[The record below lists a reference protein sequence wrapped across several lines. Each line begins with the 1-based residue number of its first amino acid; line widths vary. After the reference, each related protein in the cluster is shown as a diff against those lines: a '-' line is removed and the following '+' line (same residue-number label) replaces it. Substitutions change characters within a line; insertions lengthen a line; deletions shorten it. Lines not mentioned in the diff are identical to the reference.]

1 MDRLIASID
10 PVRGARRLAARRAVE
25 LHSRA
30 YDAARRDHR
39 TMSWRTTGASADAE
53 IAMGGDIVRDRARD
67 LVRNNGYA
75 KKALDTL
82 SDHVVGS
89 GIMVSARGTS
99 PTHRKRI
106 ARAFQ
111 DWSCEADW
119 EGDLDFYGIQKL
131 AIRAMLESGEVLI
144 RLRRQEFDAT
154 TLTVPL
160 KLQVLEADFIDS
172 TLNRTLD
179 GGGEIDRG
187 IEYDAMGRKVAF
199 WLLPAHP
206 GEIARFT
213 RRRMVSTRVPA
224 EEIIH
229 LFEKHRPGQDRG
241 ISIFAPVIM
250 AARDL
255 DQYFEAELVRKK
267 IEACLAGFITSP
279 NQDFPID
286 ADAGKNSQ
294 SGGGRLAEKF
304 EPGMLMRLR
313 EGEDIRIAAP
323 AGTSGIAQFAEIYLR
338 EMACGVGIMYEQ
350 LTGDFSHV
358 NYSSFRAGHHGF
370 RRNVESIQDLNIK
383 PRLLLRTMRR
393 WREAALAAGLISNV
407 DFVWHFT
414 PPPFL
419 SVDPE
424 KDAKADLADLRMGK
438 KTLSQIV
445 EGRGVDYLDHLQQV
459 SDDMAAADAVLPSG
473 SLFDGDPRKQLRGQ
487 RNAAKDDDTSA
498 EG

>member
-199 WLLPAHP
+199 WLLPAIRERLRGLP
-206 GEIARFT
+206 GGEWY
-213 RRRMVSTRVPA
+213 
-224 EEIIH
+224 
-229 LFEKHRPGQDRG
+229 RPG
-241 ISIFAPVIM
+241 
-250 AARDL
+250 
-255 DQYFEAELVRKK
+255 
-267 IEACLAGFITSP
+267 C
-279 NQDFPID
+279 
-286 ADAGKNSQ
+286 
-294 SGGGRLAEKF
+294 
-304 EPGMLMRLR
+304 
-313 EGEDIRIAAP
+313 
-323 AGTSGIAQFAEIYLR
+323 
-338 EMACGVGIMYEQ
+338 
-350 LTGDFSHV
+350 
-358 NYSSFRAGHHGF
+358 
-370 RRNVESIQDLNIK
+370 
-383 PRLLLRTMRR
+383 LLRKLFICSRSTGPGRIVAFR
-393 WREAALAAGLISNV
+393 YLPQSLWQ
-407 DFVWHFT
+407 
-414 PPPFL
+414 
-419 SVDPE
+419 PE
-424 KDAKADLADLRMGK
+424 
-438 KTLSQIV
+438 I
-445 EGRGVDYLDHLQQV
+445 
-459 SDDMAAADAVLPSG
+459 
-473 SLFDGDPRKQLRGQ
+473 
-487 RNAAKDDDTSA
+487 
-498 EG
+498 